1 MAGIVGTITNL
12 SDFLSKT
19 QVCLSVKP
27 NDPQQQIICLEADR
41 KYSIPAFQRE
51 VRWDD
56 NNLKM
61 LLYDLSRS
69 SKFLGNIILTIK
81 SDHTCEIIDGQQR
94 TTVLMLIVSCIKKK
108 FGTKIST
115 PDLCPLRNEGFTGF
129 QTLLEKAF
137 DQEAITSDDWNAILK
152 SDDYHQLPRIQKL
165 WNTISSSELLA
176 DRHKAQGLLDNLC
189 KSEFNIIASYSNDV
203 NTSIQYFLDVNLK
216 GIRLDTEDI
225 FKGYLFSQDSRELTR
240 SLWQKNKRDVLR
252 LNGVT
257 QSSEE
262 KRYPLM
268 KLYEHFFYCD
278 LYLPREGDCE
288 YSTLKFGE
296 NFCLTSGFESGSTKY
311 YEGSHLIEAIRDRD
325 YLQNVLSRLNKCVE
339 IMTDIIESEGP
350 STPFKDKF
358 ICAKKVDSID
368 IQNCHSMLKKILM
381 EKEVIPKI
389 LALKYNLIDELYT
402 PCLKWAERF
411 DRGVGYFTTGWL
423 TYNVA
428 GLSDF
433 ASRGG
438 KMRLITSPIL
448 STEDTDAIIGAENQD
463 GSAFLR
469 LEAALLENV
478 EILKQEMEADIINAF
493 SWMLYDGIIDMRFA
507 IPCEKLEEGDFH
519 DKFGIFYKGND
530 ALSFSGSIN
539 DSKHGFQNYESIKV
553 FKTWAGTQEYVDADT
568 ARFEKIWNRKD
579 RNLKI
584 FTIPQAV
591 KNKIFELRSPDRP
604 YSLPAGSSKWVH
616 QDIAVKTFLE
626 KEHGILAMATG
637 TGKTVTAMKIINK
650 LFDSGE
656 IRRVVITMYGN
667 DLLDQWAIQIRENY
681 KNKQINYHYASQ
693 KMMKDFVMHPDD
705 SILILS
711 RDARNLSKLLDL
723 FDRLPGD
730 YRNDTL
736 FVFDEVHGAA
746 SNTFASRLGEY
757 VLR

>member
-1 MAGIVGTITNL
+1 MDYPKV
-12 SDFLSKT
+12 K
-19 QVCLSVKP
+19 VCL
-27 NDPQQQIICLEADR
+27 D
-41 KYSIPAFQRE
+41 
-51 VRWDD
+51 
-56 NNLKM
+56 
-61 LLYDLSRS
+61 
-69 SKFLGNIILTIK
+69 
-81 SDHTCEIIDGQQR
+81 
-94 TTVLMLIVSCIKKK
+94 
-108 FGTKIST
+108 
-115 PDLCPLRNEGFTGF
+115 
-129 QTLLEKAF
+129 
-137 DQEAITSDDWNAILK
+137 TS
-152 SDDYHQLPRIQKL
+152 
-165 WNTISSSELLA
+165 
-176 DRHKAQGLLDNLC
+176 
-189 KSEFNIIASYSNDV
+189 
-203 NTSIQYFLDVNLK
+203 
-216 GIRLDTEDI
+216 ED
-225 FKGYLFSQDSRELTR
+225 
-240 SLWQKNKRDVLR
+240 
-252 LNGVT
+252 
-257 QSSEE
+257 
-262 KRYPLM
+262 
-268 KLYEHFFYCD
+268 
-278 LYLPREGDCE
+278 
-288 YSTLKFGE
+288 
-296 NFCLTSGFESGSTKY
+296 
-311 YEGSHLIEAIRDRD
+311 
-325 YLQNVLSRLNKCVE
+325 
-339 IMTDIIESEGP
+339 
-350 STPFKDKF
+350 
-358 ICAKKVDSID
+358 
-368 IQNCHSMLKKILM
+368 
-381 EKEVIPKI
+381 
-389 LALKYNLIDELYT
+389 NLIDELYT

-423 TYNVA
+423 THNVA

-478 EILKQEMEADIINAF
+478 EILKQEMEADIINTF

-579 RNLKI
+579 RNLKM

-711 RDARNLSKLLDL
+711 RDSKNLSRLLEL

-736 FVFDEVHGAA
+736 FVFDEVHGAG
-746 SNTFASRLGEY
+746 SNTFVENLSGRLSPYRYRLGLSATPEREYDDAGNDFLLNEIGEVIFEFTLQDAIQKGILCEFNYIPLPY
-757 VLR
+757 VLTEEEKLKKRKIIAAFNAKKESGEPVDEKDMFTQLALVNKTAVNKLEEFEGLISQRPDLLTKCIIFIQTMEYGEKLQKILVRYSDKYHTYYADDEKINLENFAAGKIDCLLTCKKVSEGIDISSVTNIILFSSDRSKLVTTQRIGRALRLDKNNPEKKATVVDFVIEDSEENDNNADAARAEWLTELSKTRRCEYEK

>member
-1 MAGIVGTITNL
+1 MDYPKV
-12 SDFLSKT
+12 K
-19 QVCLSVKP
+19 VCL
-27 NDPQQQIICLEADR
+27 D
-41 KYSIPAFQRE
+41 
-51 VRWDD
+51 
-56 NNLKM
+56 
-61 LLYDLSRS
+61 
-69 SKFLGNIILTIK
+69 
-81 SDHTCEIIDGQQR
+81 
-94 TTVLMLIVSCIKKK
+94 
-108 FGTKIST
+108 
-115 PDLCPLRNEGFTGF
+115 
-129 QTLLEKAF
+129 
-137 DQEAITSDDWNAILK
+137 TS
-152 SDDYHQLPRIQKL
+152 
-165 WNTISSSELLA
+165 
-176 DRHKAQGLLDNLC
+176 
-189 KSEFNIIASYSNDV
+189 
-203 NTSIQYFLDVNLK
+203 
-216 GIRLDTEDI
+216 ED
-225 FKGYLFSQDSRELTR
+225 
-240 SLWQKNKRDVLR
+240 
-252 LNGVT
+252 
-257 QSSEE
+257 
-262 KRYPLM
+262 
-268 KLYEHFFYCD
+268 
-278 LYLPREGDCE
+278 
-288 YSTLKFGE
+288 
-296 NFCLTSGFESGSTKY
+296 
-311 YEGSHLIEAIRDRD
+311 
-325 YLQNVLSRLNKCVE
+325 
-339 IMTDIIESEGP
+339 
-350 STPFKDKF
+350 
-358 ICAKKVDSID
+358 
-368 IQNCHSMLKKILM
+368 
-381 EKEVIPKI
+381 
-389 LALKYNLIDELYT
+389 NLIDELYT

-478 EILKQEMEADIINAF
+478 EILRQEMESDIINAF

-579 RNLKI
+579 RNLKM

-591 KNKIFELRSPDRP
+591 KNKIFELRSLDRP

-736 FVFDEVHGAA
+736 FVFDEVHGAG
-746 SNTFASRLGEY
+746 SNTFVENLSGRLSPYRYRLGLSATPEREYDEAGNDFLLNEIGEVIFEFTLQDAIKKGILCEFNYIPLPYVLTEEEKLKKRKIIVAFNAKKEGGEPVDEKDMFTQLALVNKTAVNKLEEFENLISQRPELLQKCIIFVQTMEYGAKLQEILVRYSDKYHTYYADDEKINLENFAAGKIDCLLTCKKISEGIDISSVTNIILFSSDRSRLVTTQRIGRA
-757 VLR
+757 LRLDKNNPEKKATVVDFVIEDSEENDNNADAARAEWLTELSQTRRCEHEK

>member
-1 MAGIVGTITNL
+1 MDYPKV
-12 SDFLSKT
+12 K
-19 QVCLSVKP
+19 VCL
-27 NDPQQQIICLEADR
+27 D
-41 KYSIPAFQRE
+41 
-51 VRWDD
+51 
-56 NNLKM
+56 
-61 LLYDLSRS
+61 
-69 SKFLGNIILTIK
+69 
-81 SDHTCEIIDGQQR
+81 
-94 TTVLMLIVSCIKKK
+94 
-108 FGTKIST
+108 
-115 PDLCPLRNEGFTGF
+115 
-129 QTLLEKAF
+129 
-137 DQEAITSDDWNAILK
+137 TS
-152 SDDYHQLPRIQKL
+152 
-165 WNTISSSELLA
+165 
-176 DRHKAQGLLDNLC
+176 
-189 KSEFNIIASYSNDV
+189 
-203 NTSIQYFLDVNLK
+203 
-216 GIRLDTEDI
+216 ED
-225 FKGYLFSQDSRELTR
+225 
-240 SLWQKNKRDVLR
+240 
-252 LNGVT
+252 
-257 QSSEE
+257 
-262 KRYPLM
+262 
-268 KLYEHFFYCD
+268 
-278 LYLPREGDCE
+278 
-288 YSTLKFGE
+288 
-296 NFCLTSGFESGSTKY
+296 
-311 YEGSHLIEAIRDRD
+311 
-325 YLQNVLSRLNKCVE
+325 
-339 IMTDIIESEGP
+339 
-350 STPFKDKF
+350 
-358 ICAKKVDSID
+358 
-368 IQNCHSMLKKILM
+368 
-381 EKEVIPKI
+381 
-389 LALKYNLIDELYT
+389 NLIDELYT

-478 EILKQEMEADIINAF
+478 EILKQEMEADVINAF

-579 RNLKI
+579 RNLKM

-736 FVFDEVHGAA
+736 FVFDEVHGAG
-746 SNTFASRLGEY
+746 SNTFVENLSGRLSPYRYRLGLSATPEREYDEAGNDFLLNEIGEVIFEFTLQDAIQKGILCEFNYIPLPYVLSDEEKLKKRKIIAAFNAKKESGEPVDEKDMFTQLALVNKTAVNKLEEFESLISQRPELLQKCIIFVQIMEYGAKLQEILVRYSDKYHTYYADDEKINLENFAAGKIDCLLTCKKVSEGIDISSVTNIILFSSDRSRLVTTQRIGRA
-757 VLR
+757 LRLDKNNPEKKATVVDFVIEDSEENDNNADADRAEWLTDLSQTRRCEHEK

>member
-1 MAGIVGTITNL
+1 MDYPKV
-12 SDFLSKT
+12 K
-19 QVCLSVKP
+19 VCL
-27 NDPQQQIICLEADR
+27 D
-41 KYSIPAFQRE
+41 
-51 VRWDD
+51 
-56 NNLKM
+56 
-61 LLYDLSRS
+61 
-69 SKFLGNIILTIK
+69 
-81 SDHTCEIIDGQQR
+81 
-94 TTVLMLIVSCIKKK
+94 
-108 FGTKIST
+108 
-115 PDLCPLRNEGFTGF
+115 
-129 QTLLEKAF
+129 
-137 DQEAITSDDWNAILK
+137 
-152 SDDYHQLPRIQKL
+152 
-165 WNTISSSELLA
+165 
-176 DRHKAQGLLDNLC
+176 
-189 KSEFNIIASYSNDV
+189 
-203 NTSIQYFLDVNLK
+203 
-216 GIRLDTEDI
+216 
-225 FKGYLFSQDSRELTR
+225 
-240 SLWQKNKRDVLR
+240 
-252 LNGVT
+252 
-257 QSSEE
+257 
-262 KRYPLM
+262 
-268 KLYEHFFYCD
+268 
-278 LYLPREGDCE
+278 
-288 YSTLKFGE
+288 
-296 NFCLTSGFESGSTKY
+296 TSG
-311 YEGSHLIEAIRDRD
+311 D
-325 YLQNVLSRLNKCVE
+325 
-339 IMTDIIESEGP
+339 
-350 STPFKDKF
+350 
-358 ICAKKVDSID
+358 
-368 IQNCHSMLKKILM
+368 
-381 EKEVIPKI
+381 
-389 LALKYNLIDELYT
+389 NLIDELYT

-478 EILKQEMEADIINAF
+478 EILKQEMEADIINVF

-579 RNLKI
+579 RNLKM

-736 FVFDEVHGAA
+736 FVFDEVHGAG
-746 SNTFASRLGEY
+746 SNTFVENLSGRLSPYRYRLGLSATPEREYDEAGNDFLLNEIGEVIFEFTLQDAIQKGILCEFNYIPLPYVLSDEEKLKKRKIIAAFNAKKESGEPVDEKDMFTQLALVNKTAVNKLEEFESLISQRPELLQKCIIFVQTMEYGAKLQEILVRYSDKYHTYYADDEKINLENFAAGKIDCLLTCKKVSEGIDISSVTNIILFSSDRSRLVTTQRIGRA
-757 VLR
+757 LRLDKNNPEKKATVVDFVIEDSEENDNNADADRAEWLTELSQTRRCEHEK

>member
-1 MAGIVGTITNL
+1 MDYPKV
-12 SDFLSKT
+12 K
-19 QVCLSVKP
+19 VCL
-27 NDPQQQIICLEADR
+27 D
-41 KYSIPAFQRE
+41 
-51 VRWDD
+51 
-56 NNLKM
+56 
-61 LLYDLSRS
+61 
-69 SKFLGNIILTIK
+69 
-81 SDHTCEIIDGQQR
+81 
-94 TTVLMLIVSCIKKK
+94 
-108 FGTKIST
+108 
-115 PDLCPLRNEGFTGF
+115 
-129 QTLLEKAF
+129 
-137 DQEAITSDDWNAILK
+137 TS
-152 SDDYHQLPRIQKL
+152 
-165 WNTISSSELLA
+165 
-176 DRHKAQGLLDNLC
+176 
-189 KSEFNIIASYSNDV
+189 
-203 NTSIQYFLDVNLK
+203 
-216 GIRLDTEDI
+216 ED
-225 FKGYLFSQDSRELTR
+225 
-240 SLWQKNKRDVLR
+240 
-252 LNGVT
+252 
-257 QSSEE
+257 
-262 KRYPLM
+262 
-268 KLYEHFFYCD
+268 
-278 LYLPREGDCE
+278 
-288 YSTLKFGE
+288 
-296 NFCLTSGFESGSTKY
+296 
-311 YEGSHLIEAIRDRD
+311 
-325 YLQNVLSRLNKCVE
+325 
-339 IMTDIIESEGP
+339 
-350 STPFKDKF
+350 
-358 ICAKKVDSID
+358 
-368 IQNCHSMLKKILM
+368 
-381 EKEVIPKI
+381 
-389 LALKYNLIDELYT
+389 NLIDELYM

-478 EILKQEMEADIINAF
+478 EILKQEMEADIINTF

-579 RNLKI
+579 RNLKM

-681 KNKQINYHYASQ
+681 KSKQINYHYASQ

-705 SILILS
+705 SVLILS

-736 FVFDEVHGAA
+736 FVFDEVHGAG
-746 SNTFASRLGEY
+746 SNTFVENLSGRLSPYRYRLGLSATPEREYDEAGNDFLLNEIGEVIFEFTLQDAIQKGILCEFNYIPLPYVLSDEEKLKKRKIIAAFNAKKESGEPVDEKDMFTQLALVNKTAVNKLEEFESLISQRPELLQKCIIFVQTMEYGAKLQEILVRYSDKYHTYYADDEKINLENFAAEKIDCLLTCKKVSEGIDISSVTNIILFSSDRSRLVTTQRIGRA
-757 VLR
+757 LRLDKNNPEKKATVVDFVIEDSEENDNNADADRAEWLTELSQTRRCEHEK

>member
-1 MAGIVGTITNL
+1 MDYPKV
-12 SDFLSKT
+12 K
-19 QVCLSVKP
+19 VCL
-27 NDPQQQIICLEADR
+27 D
-41 KYSIPAFQRE
+41 
-51 VRWDD
+51 
-56 NNLKM
+56 
-61 LLYDLSRS
+61 
-69 SKFLGNIILTIK
+69 
-81 SDHTCEIIDGQQR
+81 
-94 TTVLMLIVSCIKKK
+94 
-108 FGTKIST
+108 
-115 PDLCPLRNEGFTGF
+115 
-129 QTLLEKAF
+129 
-137 DQEAITSDDWNAILK
+137 TS
-152 SDDYHQLPRIQKL
+152 
-165 WNTISSSELLA
+165 
-176 DRHKAQGLLDNLC
+176 
-189 KSEFNIIASYSNDV
+189 
-203 NTSIQYFLDVNLK
+203 
-216 GIRLDTEDI
+216 ED
-225 FKGYLFSQDSRELTR
+225 
-240 SLWQKNKRDVLR
+240 
-252 LNGVT
+252 
-257 QSSEE
+257 
-262 KRYPLM
+262 
-268 KLYEHFFYCD
+268 
-278 LYLPREGDCE
+278 
-288 YSTLKFGE
+288 
-296 NFCLTSGFESGSTKY
+296 
-311 YEGSHLIEAIRDRD
+311 
-325 YLQNVLSRLNKCVE
+325 
-339 IMTDIIESEGP
+339 
-350 STPFKDKF
+350 
-358 ICAKKVDSID
+358 
-368 IQNCHSMLKKILM
+368 
-381 EKEVIPKI
+381 
-389 LALKYNLIDELYT
+389 NLIDELYT

-478 EILKQEMEADIINAF
+478 EILKQEMEADIINTF
-493 SWMLYDGIIDMRFA
+493 SWVLYDGIIDMRFA

-519 DKFGIFYKGND
+519 DKFGIFCKGND

-579 RNLKI
+579 RNLKM

-736 FVFDEVHGAA
+736 FVFDEVHGAG
-746 SNTFASRLGEY
+746 SNTFVENLSGRLSPYRYRLGLSATPEREYDEAGNDFLLNEIGEVIFEFTLQDAIQKGILCEFNYIPLPY
-757 VLR
+757 VLSDEEKLKKRKIIAAFNAKKESGEPVDEKDMFTQLALVNKTAVNKLEEFESLISQRPELLQKCIIFVQTMEYGAKLQEILVRYSDKYHTYYADDEKINLENFAAGKIDCLLTCKKVSEGIDISSVTNIILFSSDRSKLVTTQRIGRALRLDKNNPEKKATVVDFVIEDSEENDNNADAARAEWLTELSKTRRCEYEK

>member
-1 MAGIVGTITNL
+1 
-12 SDFLSKT
+12 
-19 QVCLSVKP
+19 
-27 NDPQQQIICLEADR
+27 
-41 KYSIPAFQRE
+41 
-51 VRWDD
+51 
-56 NNLKM
+56 
-61 LLYDLSRS
+61 
-69 SKFLGNIILTIK
+69 
-81 SDHTCEIIDGQQR
+81 
-94 TTVLMLIVSCIKKK
+94 
-108 FGTKIST
+108 
-115 PDLCPLRNEGFTGF
+115 
-129 QTLLEKAF
+129 
-137 DQEAITSDDWNAILK
+137 
-152 SDDYHQLPRIQKL
+152 
-165 WNTISSSELLA
+165 
-176 DRHKAQGLLDNLC
+176 
-189 KSEFNIIASYSNDV
+189 
-203 NTSIQYFLDVNLK
+203 
-216 GIRLDTEDI
+216 
-225 FKGYLFSQDSRELTR
+225 
-240 SLWQKNKRDVLR
+240 
-252 LNGVT
+252 
-257 QSSEE
+257 
-262 KRYPLM
+262 
-268 KLYEHFFYCD
+268 
-278 LYLPREGDCE
+278 
-288 YSTLKFGE
+288 
-296 NFCLTSGFESGSTKY
+296 
-311 YEGSHLIEAIRDRD
+311 
-325 YLQNVLSRLNKCVE
+325 
-339 IMTDIIESEGP
+339 
-350 STPFKDKF
+350 
-358 ICAKKVDSID
+358 
-368 IQNCHSMLKKILM
+368 
-381 EKEVIPKI
+381 
-389 LALKYNLIDELYT
+389 
-402 PCLKWAERF
+402 
-411 DRGVGYFTTGWL
+411 
-423 TYNVA
+423 
-428 GLSDF
+428 
-433 ASRGG
+433 
-438 KMRLITSPIL
+438 MRLITSPIL

-478 EILKQEMEADIINAF
+478 EILKQEMEADIINTF
-493 SWMLYDGIIDMRFA
+493 SWMLYDEIIDMRFA

-579 RNLKI
+579 RNLKM

-705 SILILS
+705 SVLILS

-736 FVFDEVHGAA
+736 FVFDEVHGAG
-746 SNTFASRLGEY
+746 SNTFVENLSGRLSPYRYRLGLSATPEREYDEAGNDFLLNEIGEVIFEFTLQDAIQKGILCEFNYIPLPY
-757 VLR
+757 VLSDEEKLKKRKIIAAFNAKKESGEPVDEKDKNKFIQFDVYYCCALIGMAAGQIDEDTSELKDLVERYPVQYRDCKAQIAGLLVASEARRLGIDTQSPKLEQIMLQYISNNDTLLSEDGIKTLNAYALKGYRLITDYPLFDKPTSREEFLDAFNVAMQFYEKKDS

>member
-1 MAGIVGTITNL
+1 MDYPKV
-12 SDFLSKT
+12 K
-19 QVCLSVKP
+19 VCL
-27 NDPQQQIICLEADR
+27 D
-41 KYSIPAFQRE
+41 
-51 VRWDD
+51 
-56 NNLKM
+56 
-61 LLYDLSRS
+61 
-69 SKFLGNIILTIK
+69 
-81 SDHTCEIIDGQQR
+81 
-94 TTVLMLIVSCIKKK
+94 
-108 FGTKIST
+108 
-115 PDLCPLRNEGFTGF
+115 
-129 QTLLEKAF
+129 
-137 DQEAITSDDWNAILK
+137 TS
-152 SDDYHQLPRIQKL
+152 
-165 WNTISSSELLA
+165 
-176 DRHKAQGLLDNLC
+176 
-189 KSEFNIIASYSNDV
+189 
-203 NTSIQYFLDVNLK
+203 
-216 GIRLDTEDI
+216 ED
-225 FKGYLFSQDSRELTR
+225 
-240 SLWQKNKRDVLR
+240 
-252 LNGVT
+252 
-257 QSSEE
+257 
-262 KRYPLM
+262 
-268 KLYEHFFYCD
+268 
-278 LYLPREGDCE
+278 
-288 YSTLKFGE
+288 
-296 NFCLTSGFESGSTKY
+296 
-311 YEGSHLIEAIRDRD
+311 
-325 YLQNVLSRLNKCVE
+325 
-339 IMTDIIESEGP
+339 
-350 STPFKDKF
+350 
-358 ICAKKVDSID
+358 
-368 IQNCHSMLKKILM
+368 
-381 EKEVIPKI
+381 
-389 LALKYNLIDELYT
+389 NLIDELYT

-478 EILKQEMEADIINAF
+478 EILKQEMEADIINTF

-539 DSKHGFQNYESIKV
+539 DSKRGFQNYESIKV

-579 RNLKI
+579 RNLKM

-705 SILILS
+705 SVLILS

-736 FVFDEVHGAA
+736 FVFDEVHGAG
-746 SNTFASRLGEY
+746 SNTFVENLSGRLSPYRYRLGLSATPEREYDEAGNDFLLNEIGEVIFEFTLQDAIQKGILCEFNYIPLPYVLSDEEKLKKRKIIAAFNAKKESGEPVDEKDMFTQLALVNKTAVNKLEEFESLISQRPELLQKCIIFVQAMEYGAKLQEILVRYSDKYHTYYADDEKINLENFAAGKIDCLLTCKKVSEGIDISSVTNIILFSSDRSRLVTTQRIGRA
-757 VLR
+757 LRLDKNNPEKKATVVDFVIEDSEENDNNADADRAEWLTDLSQTRRCEHEK

>member
-1 MAGIVGTITNL
+1 MDYPKV
-12 SDFLSKT
+12 K
-19 QVCLSVKP
+19 VCL
-27 NDPQQQIICLEADR
+27 D
-41 KYSIPAFQRE
+41 
-51 VRWDD
+51 
-56 NNLKM
+56 
-61 LLYDLSRS
+61 
-69 SKFLGNIILTIK
+69 
-81 SDHTCEIIDGQQR
+81 
-94 TTVLMLIVSCIKKK
+94 
-108 FGTKIST
+108 
-115 PDLCPLRNEGFTGF
+115 
-129 QTLLEKAF
+129 
-137 DQEAITSDDWNAILK
+137 TS
-152 SDDYHQLPRIQKL
+152 
-165 WNTISSSELLA
+165 
-176 DRHKAQGLLDNLC
+176 
-189 KSEFNIIASYSNDV
+189 
-203 NTSIQYFLDVNLK
+203 
-216 GIRLDTEDI
+216 ED
-225 FKGYLFSQDSRELTR
+225 
-240 SLWQKNKRDVLR
+240 
-252 LNGVT
+252 
-257 QSSEE
+257 
-262 KRYPLM
+262 
-268 KLYEHFFYCD
+268 
-278 LYLPREGDCE
+278 
-288 YSTLKFGE
+288 
-296 NFCLTSGFESGSTKY
+296 
-311 YEGSHLIEAIRDRD
+311 
-325 YLQNVLSRLNKCVE
+325 
-339 IMTDIIESEGP
+339 
-350 STPFKDKF
+350 
-358 ICAKKVDSID
+358 
-368 IQNCHSMLKKILM
+368 
-381 EKEVIPKI
+381 
-389 LALKYNLIDELYT
+389 NLIDELYT

-478 EILKQEMEADIINAF
+478 EILKQEMEADIINTF
-493 SWMLYDGIIDMRFA
+493 SWMLYDEIIDMRFA

-579 RNLKI
+579 RNLKM

-711 RDARNLSKLLDL
+711 RDSRNLSKLLDL

-736 FVFDEVHGAA
+736 FVFDEVHGAG
-746 SNTFASRLGEY
+746 SNTFVENLSGRLSPYRYRLGLSATPEREYDEAGNDFLLNEIGEVIFEFTLQDAIQKGILCEFNYIPLPYVLTEEEKLKKRKIIAAFNAKKESGEPVDEKDMFTQLALVNKTAVNKLEEFESLISQRPELLQKCIIFVQTMEYGAKLQEILVRYSDKYHTYYADDEKINLENFAAGKIDCLLTCKKVSEGIDISSVTNIILFSSDRSRLVTTQRIGRA
-757 VLR
+757 LRLDKNNPEKKATVVDFVIEDSEENDNNADAARAEWLTELSQTRRCEHEK

>member
-1 MAGIVGTITNL
+1 MDYPKV
-12 SDFLSKT
+12 K
-19 QVCLSVKP
+19 VCL
-27 NDPQQQIICLEADR
+27 D
-41 KYSIPAFQRE
+41 
-51 VRWDD
+51 
-56 NNLKM
+56 
-61 LLYDLSRS
+61 
-69 SKFLGNIILTIK
+69 
-81 SDHTCEIIDGQQR
+81 
-94 TTVLMLIVSCIKKK
+94 
-108 FGTKIST
+108 
-115 PDLCPLRNEGFTGF
+115 
-129 QTLLEKAF
+129 
-137 DQEAITSDDWNAILK
+137 TS
-152 SDDYHQLPRIQKL
+152 
-165 WNTISSSELLA
+165 
-176 DRHKAQGLLDNLC
+176 
-189 KSEFNIIASYSNDV
+189 
-203 NTSIQYFLDVNLK
+203 
-216 GIRLDTEDI
+216 ED
-225 FKGYLFSQDSRELTR
+225 
-240 SLWQKNKRDVLR
+240 
-252 LNGVT
+252 
-257 QSSEE
+257 
-262 KRYPLM
+262 
-268 KLYEHFFYCD
+268 
-278 LYLPREGDCE
+278 
-288 YSTLKFGE
+288 
-296 NFCLTSGFESGSTKY
+296 
-311 YEGSHLIEAIRDRD
+311 
-325 YLQNVLSRLNKCVE
+325 
-339 IMTDIIESEGP
+339 
-350 STPFKDKF
+350 
-358 ICAKKVDSID
+358 
-368 IQNCHSMLKKILM
+368 
-381 EKEVIPKI
+381 
-389 LALKYNLIDELYT
+389 NLIDELYT

-579 RNLKI
+579 RNLKM

-736 FVFDEVHGAA
+736 FVFDEVHGAG
-746 SNTFASRLGEY
+746 SNTFVENLSGRLSPYRYRLGLSATPEREYDEAGNDFLLNEIGEVIFEFTLQDAIQKGILCEFNYIPLPYVLSDEEKLKKRKIIAAFNAKKESGEPVDEKDMFTQLALVNKTAVNKLEEFESLISQRPELLQKCIIFVQTMEYGAKLQEILVRYSDKYHIYYADDEKINLENFAAGKIDCLLTCKKVSEGIDISSVTNIILFSSDRSRLVTTQRIGRA
-757 VLR
+757 LRLDKNNPEKKATVVDFVIEDSEENDNNADAARAEWLTELSQTRRCEHEK

>member
-1 MAGIVGTITNL
+1 MDYPKV
-12 SDFLSKT
+12 K
-19 QVCLSVKP
+19 VCL
-27 NDPQQQIICLEADR
+27 D
-41 KYSIPAFQRE
+41 
-51 VRWDD
+51 
-56 NNLKM
+56 
-61 LLYDLSRS
+61 
-69 SKFLGNIILTIK
+69 
-81 SDHTCEIIDGQQR
+81 
-94 TTVLMLIVSCIKKK
+94 
-108 FGTKIST
+108 
-115 PDLCPLRNEGFTGF
+115 
-129 QTLLEKAF
+129 
-137 DQEAITSDDWNAILK
+137 TS
-152 SDDYHQLPRIQKL
+152 
-165 WNTISSSELLA
+165 
-176 DRHKAQGLLDNLC
+176 
-189 KSEFNIIASYSNDV
+189 
-203 NTSIQYFLDVNLK
+203 
-216 GIRLDTEDI
+216 ED
-225 FKGYLFSQDSRELTR
+225 
-240 SLWQKNKRDVLR
+240 
-252 LNGVT
+252 
-257 QSSEE
+257 
-262 KRYPLM
+262 
-268 KLYEHFFYCD
+268 
-278 LYLPREGDCE
+278 
-288 YSTLKFGE
+288 
-296 NFCLTSGFESGSTKY
+296 
-311 YEGSHLIEAIRDRD
+311 
-325 YLQNVLSRLNKCVE
+325 
-339 IMTDIIESEGP
+339 
-350 STPFKDKF
+350 
-358 ICAKKVDSID
+358 
-368 IQNCHSMLKKILM
+368 
-381 EKEVIPKI
+381 
-389 LALKYNLIDELYT
+389 NLIDELYT

-478 EILKQEMEADIINAF
+478 EILKQEMEADIINTF

-579 RNLKI
+579 RNLKM

-736 FVFDEVHGAA
+736 FVFDEVHGAG
-746 SNTFASRLGEY
+746 SNTFVENLSGRLSPYRYRLGLSATPERESAEAGNDFLLNEIGEVIFEFTLQDAIQKGILCEFNYIPLPYVLSDEEKLKKRKIIAAFNAKKESGEPVDEKDMFTQLALVNKTAVNKLEEFESLISQRPELLQKCIIFVQTMEYGAKLQEILVRYSDKYHTYYADDEKINLENFAAGKIDCLLTCKKVSEGIDISSVTNIILFSSDRSRLVTTQRIGRA
-757 VLR
+757 LRLDKNNPEKKATVVDFVIEDSEENDNNADADRAEWLTELSQTRRCEHEK

>member
-1 MAGIVGTITNL
+1 MDYPKV
-12 SDFLSKT
+12 K
-19 QVCLSVKP
+19 VCL
-27 NDPQQQIICLEADR
+27 D
-41 KYSIPAFQRE
+41 
-51 VRWDD
+51 
-56 NNLKM
+56 
-61 LLYDLSRS
+61 
-69 SKFLGNIILTIK
+69 
-81 SDHTCEIIDGQQR
+81 
-94 TTVLMLIVSCIKKK
+94 
-108 FGTKIST
+108 
-115 PDLCPLRNEGFTGF
+115 
-129 QTLLEKAF
+129 
-137 DQEAITSDDWNAILK
+137 TS
-152 SDDYHQLPRIQKL
+152 
-165 WNTISSSELLA
+165 
-176 DRHKAQGLLDNLC
+176 
-189 KSEFNIIASYSNDV
+189 
-203 NTSIQYFLDVNLK
+203 
-216 GIRLDTEDI
+216 ED
-225 FKGYLFSQDSRELTR
+225 
-240 SLWQKNKRDVLR
+240 
-252 LNGVT
+252 
-257 QSSEE
+257 
-262 KRYPLM
+262 
-268 KLYEHFFYCD
+268 
-278 LYLPREGDCE
+278 
-288 YSTLKFGE
+288 
-296 NFCLTSGFESGSTKY
+296 
-311 YEGSHLIEAIRDRD
+311 
-325 YLQNVLSRLNKCVE
+325 
-339 IMTDIIESEGP
+339 
-350 STPFKDKF
+350 
-358 ICAKKVDSID
+358 
-368 IQNCHSMLKKILM
+368 
-381 EKEVIPKI
+381 
-389 LALKYNLIDELYT
+389 NLIDELYT

-478 EILKQEMEADIINAF
+478 EILKQEMEADIINTF
-493 SWMLYDGIIDMRFA
+493 SWMLYDEIIDMRFA

-579 RNLKI
+579 RNLKM

-656 IRRVVITMYGN
+656 IRHVVITMYGN

-705 SILILS
+705 SVLILS

-736 FVFDEVHGAA
+736 FVFDEVHGAG
-746 SNTFASRLGEY
+746 SNTFVENLSGRLSPYRYRLGLSATPEREYDEAGNDFLLNEIGEVIFEFTLQDAIQKGILCEFNYIPLPYVLSDEEKLKKRKIIAAFNAKKESGEPVDEKDMFTQLALVNKTAVNKLEEFESLISQRPELLQKCIIFVQTMEYGAKLQEILVRYSDKYHTYYADDEKINLENFAAGKIDCLLTCKKVSEGIDISSVTNIILFSSDRSRLVTTQRIGRA
-757 VLR
+757 LRLDKNNPEKKATVVDFVIEDSEENDNNADADRAEWLTDLSQTRRCEHEK